1 MKALGHTQFINST
14 QGGGS
19 RGTGREG
26 GLETKVNY
34 DQTPVITLNTKVK
47 MRFPDVTLSVYSHK
61 SLLGETGMVH
71 THQLR
76 WDNWRPVLSIS
87 WILPNVCVPWLVLIC
102 IFSLKSTIA
111 MRMTALLS
119 SGSPSELSSWT
130 VDLESSWTHIWCL
143 KSWRFTNFADGR
155 GEIYFYTRM

>member
-1 MKALGHTQFINST
+1 MPLAPGGSLECPPCKVCLCLLGGLGPLLIVYANSVIYDKGFGPHSISST

-34 DQTPVITLNTKVK
+34 DQTPVITLNTKVE
-47 MRFPDVTLSVYSHK
+47 MRFPDVTLGVYSHK

-76 WDNWRPVLSIS
+76 WDN
-87 WILPNVCVPWLVLIC
+87 
-102 IFSLKSTIA
+102 
-111 MRMTALLS
+111 
-119 SGSPSELSSWT
+119 
-130 VDLESSWTHIWCL
+130 
-143 KSWRFTNFADGR
+143 
-155 GEIYFYTRM
+155 